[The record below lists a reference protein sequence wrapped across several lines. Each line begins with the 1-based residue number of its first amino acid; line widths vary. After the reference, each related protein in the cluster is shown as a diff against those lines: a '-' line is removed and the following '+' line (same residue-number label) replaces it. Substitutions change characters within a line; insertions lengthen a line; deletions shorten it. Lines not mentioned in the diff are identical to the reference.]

1 MGIEWQ
7 QDKIQPLWVFYLRT
21 QKQGYKQMNIIVI
34 NVMKGINNIL

>member
-7 QDKIQPLWVFYLRT
+7 QDKVQPLWVFYLRT
-21 QKQGYKQMNIIVI
+21 QKQVYKQMNIIVI